1 MKKTT
6 YILLGM
12 VMTGFIIIA
21 VMAGLAYCFSQPAAS
36 RHWVLDK
43 QQTTVA
49 LPSCSVFFLQPIH
62 SHNDE
67 LLRGGR
73 GRSRIYLERSDLAIM
88 PVDADTGSLTFP
100 LELKPYLSV
109 VTQGDTCMV
118 CLDLPDEVYRKY
130 RLDQEGTL
138 LAEFGHM
145 ELKLPAGVQQVDL
158 NWENLQSELHSWQC
172 DSLSLQSLSS
182 VDLCRSHFE
191 HLYLRQGRFTMD
203 EVKVNHL
210 WIDLDEVYDWK
221 VQAESCE
228 IGIEHLWGSQQ
239 HHCQIQRGECKEV
252 RWNPVVEE
260 ASLTLSL
267 QQSAH
272 VHFPE

>member
-67 LLRGGR
+67 LLRDGR

-88 PVDADTGSLTFP
+88 PVDADSGSEP
-100 LELKPYLSV
+100 H
-109 VTQGDTCMV
+109 G
-118 CLDLPDEVYRKY
+118 
-130 RLDQEGTL
+130 
-138 LAEFGHM
+138 
-145 ELKLPAGVQQVDL
+145 PAV
-158 NWENLQSELHSWQC
+158 LQK
-172 DSLSLQSLSS
+172 D
-182 VDLCRSHFE
+182 
-191 HLYLRQGRFTMD
+191 
-203 EVKVNHL
+203 
-210 WIDLDEVYDWK
+210 
-221 VQAESCE
+221 
-228 IGIEHLWGSQQ
+228 
-239 HHCQIQRGECKEV
+239 
-252 RWNPVVEE
+252 
-260 ASLTLSL
+260 
-267 QQSAH
+267 
-272 VHFPE
+272 